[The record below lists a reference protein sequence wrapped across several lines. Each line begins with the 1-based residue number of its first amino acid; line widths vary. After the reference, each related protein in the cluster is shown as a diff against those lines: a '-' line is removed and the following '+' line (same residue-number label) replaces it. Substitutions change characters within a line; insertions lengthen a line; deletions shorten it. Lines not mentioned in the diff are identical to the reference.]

1 MGYFEKITKNKDNK
15 ENFKKIKELLSGGE
29 EGIEKLCKKI
39 QKEYEKDNVKREI
52 DKENQLVLATLKRAS
67 TGIENMEVTDKTL
80 LKKDRASALNLLT
93 TLQEQLEKK
102 EKEVKKI
109 KYL

>member
-1 MGYFEKITKNKDNK
+1 MKN
-15 ENFKKIKELLSGGE
+15 FVKKY
-29 EGIEKLCKKI
+29 KKNM
-39 QKEYEKDNVKREI
+39 EKDNVKREI

-80 LKKDRASALNLLT
+80 LKKDKASALNLLK

>member
-1 MGYFEKITKNKDNK
+1 
-15 ENFKKIKELLSGGE
+15 
-29 EGIEKLCKKI
+29 
-39 QKEYEKDNVKREI
+39 
-52 DKENQLVLATLKRAS
+52 
-67 TGIENMEVTDKTL
+67 MEVTDKTL
-80 LKKDRASALNLLT
+80 LKKDKASALNLLK